1 MRAHAIIKKVSG
13 YVNYQFFC
21 VFLSRESFLEECV
34 KDKTMYSRNASSTK
48 KRKKTAMFFQY
59 SISIIISSLTHELF
73 IRVFLTLKSIAAIDI
88 IMLLVFLTLYFQC
101 CSFCLND
108 MQSLKILSSV

>member
-1 MRAHAIIKKVSG
+1 MNMRAHAIVKKVSG

-48 KRKKTAMFFQY
+48 KRKKKPCFFNTQFP
-59 SISIIISSLTHELF
+59 L
-73 IRVFLTLKSIAAIDI
+73 
-88 IMLLVFLTLYFQC
+88 
-101 CSFCLND
+101 
-108 MQSLKILSSV
+108 